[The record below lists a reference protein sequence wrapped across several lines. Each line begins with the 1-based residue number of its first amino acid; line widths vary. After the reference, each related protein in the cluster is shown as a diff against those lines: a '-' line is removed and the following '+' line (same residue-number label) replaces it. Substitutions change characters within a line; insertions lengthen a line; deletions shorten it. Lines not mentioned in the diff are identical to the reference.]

1 LKGLTIELLEDKG
14 KTPLIYIEVASS
26 IKGNIDT
33 HLFYGHFDKQ
43 PHGEGW
49 REGLHPTKPVIIN
62 EMLYGRGGADDG
74 YSVFFMMTAIKVI
87 QEQGL
92 PHSRFVFLMEGD
104 EESGSRDMEYY
115 MKKLKERIG
124 ERVKMI
130 WIVDSGAANYDT
142 LWITESL
149 RGCIISR
156 LQIEVSKAGV
166 HSGSASGVTPECFR
180 ISRMLLNRIEDVNT
194 GKLHNSYYVTIP
206 TRTLTY
212 AQEFSKTIDFKKN
225 LHMLEGVKTTQE
237 DNPLNNDYLT

>member
-1 LKGLTIELLEDKG
+1 
-14 KTPLIYIEVASS
+14 
-26 IKGNIDT
+26 
-33 HLFYGHFDKQ
+33 
-43 PHGEGW
+43 
-49 REGLHPTKPVIIN
+49 
-62 EMLYGRGGADDG
+62 
-74 YSVFFMMTAIKVI
+74 
-87 QEQGL
+87 
-92 PHSRFVFLMEGD
+92 
-104 EESGSRDMEYY
+104 
-115 MKKLKERIG
+115 
-124 ERVKMI
+124 
-130 WIVDSGAANYDT
+130 